1 MPHLSRSAFHHS
13 GQGSP
18 MGGQGLPQFV
28 NHRVPSFVCHQ
39 ALSSRGPPQWPEMRQ
54 FGKATAAGSSW
65 GAERS
70 FERLVFM
77 TAVQPSC
84 GPLSQR
90 KLTLYSQL
98 ASRAR
103 KGTLTSLLESALL
116 CSPSKA
122 RGLSSPRGSGELMV
136 ESFLGLSH
144 PWGTGAPQ
152 WMPSKPKRGLENVS
166 F

>member
-18 MGGQGLPQFV
+18 MGSQGLPQFV

-39 ALSSRGPPQWPEMRQ
+39 ARSSRGPPQWPEMRQ
-54 FGKATAAGSSW
+54 FGKTTPAGSSW

-77 TAVQPSC
+77 TAVQPSSC

-90 KLTLYSQL
+90 KLTPYSQL
-98 ASRAR
+98 ASR
-103 KGTLTSLLESALL
+103 KGTLTFPPRVCPTVLPFLGKGTPQAPREWGIDGGIFSLV
-116 CSPSKA
+116 PPIHGGQ
-122 RGLSSPRGSGELMV
+122 GLHNGYLVSPREV
-136 ESFLGLSH
+136 
-144 PWGTGAPQ
+144 W
-152 WMPSKPKRGLENVS
+152 RI
-166 F
+166 